1 MRSIPS
7 RPSRDPP
14 VHALAVPLP
23 FTAMSVRAAPVLQ
36 VLAAATLS
44 RMDDASDEQL
54 MLEYAGG
61 RAAAFDQLYARH
73 KGPLFR
79 FLLRGLQHRAQAD
92 ECFQEVWMR
101 VIQARERYRPEAAFG
116 TWLYRIAHRLLIDQY
131 RRHAA
136 RPGGTADD
144 EAVILDTSGP
154 EEAQPER
161 ALSEF
166 EQRRRLQEA
175 LAELPDEQRIAL
187 QLRLEQELTL
197 EAIGEITGVGR
208 ETVKSRLR
216 YALDRLKARLAP

>member
-1 MRSIPS
+1 M
-7 RPSRDPP
+7 
-14 VHALAVPLP
+14 HALAAPLP
-23 FTAMSVRAAPVLQ
+23 FIAMNAGTARVRAALP
-36 VLAAATLS
+36 AATLS
-44 RMDDASDEQL
+44 RMEEASDEQL
-54 MLEYAGG
+54 MLDYAGG
-61 RAAAFDQLYARH
+61 RAAAFDLLYARH
-73 KGPLFR
+73 KGGLYR

-101 VIQARERYRPEAAFG
+101 VIQARERYRPDAAFT

-197 EAIGEITGVGR
+197 ETIGEITGVGR

-216 YALDRLKARLAP
+216 YALDRLRTRLAP